1 MSMIGEYV
9 RLTPAELERALGDPA
24 WAWEFVEELRDAEPA
39 DARCHSTDKAW
50 DAVGF
55 LTRRAG
61 FPVDIV
67 HGEQAVPWDEHWG
80 YGPPRYLTP
89 DQVRAAAEVMAATE
103 GDRLTAGV
111 GPADLAREQ
120 VYPATIWERGETLDH
135 VVLHYEALRPF
146 FRDAAGAGDAVM
158 VWIS

>member
-1 MSMIGEYV
+1 MSMLGTYV
-9 RLTPAELERALGDPA
+9 RLSPAELERILGDPA
-24 WAWEFVEELRDAEPA
+24 WAREFVDELLDAEPG

-50 DAVGF
+50 DAVRF

-61 FPVDIV
+61 FPVDVV
-67 HGEQAVPWDEHWG
+67 HGEQAVPWDEDWG

-89 DQVRAAAEVMAATE
+89 DQVRTAAEVLAATE
-103 GDRLTAGV
+103 GGRLTAGV

-120 VYPATIWERGETLDH
+120 VYPAMIWERGEPLDN

-146 FRDAAGAGDAVM
+146 FREAAEAGDAVL